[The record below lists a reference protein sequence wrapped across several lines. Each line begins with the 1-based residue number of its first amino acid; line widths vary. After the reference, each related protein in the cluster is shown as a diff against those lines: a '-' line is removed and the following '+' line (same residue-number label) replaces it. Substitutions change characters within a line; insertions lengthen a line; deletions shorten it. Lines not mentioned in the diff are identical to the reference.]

1 MNKVIDKMGNDFSDF
16 WIGLYEDAVTWK
28 WSLSDEGYYND
39 NEVEF
44 RNWGEGEPI
53 ESDIQRCAVIQDK
66 GDWKDLDC
74 SLLNV
79 FLCFDGNVMSNVIY
93 ILHFFTSKM
102 C

>member
-1 MNKVIDKMGNDFSDF
+1 MNKVMNKMGNDFSDF

-28 WSLSDEGYYND
+28 WSLPDEGYYND
-39 NEVEF
+39 NEAEF
-44 RNWGEGEPI
+44 RNWGEGEPN

-66 GDWKDLDC
+66 GDWKDRDC

-79 FLCFDGNVMSNVIY
+79 FLCFDGNVISNVIY

-102 C
+102 S